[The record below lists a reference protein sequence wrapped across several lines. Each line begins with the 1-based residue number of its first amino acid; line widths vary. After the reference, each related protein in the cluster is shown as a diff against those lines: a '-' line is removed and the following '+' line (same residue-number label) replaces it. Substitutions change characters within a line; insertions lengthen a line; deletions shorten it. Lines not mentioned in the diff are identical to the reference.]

1 MNSSRASRAVSTAV
15 VLALAAGAAGAAAG
29 EAYLIV
35 PGRAVG
41 PIALG
46 MRIAQVFQYL
56 GPPQGPEHA
65 GRSGKFFWPGRGV
78 TVRVGGDGRVD
89 AVFVESPEYRT
100 AQGIGVG
107 SHRDEVVAV
116 FGPAFQAQEDR
127 TTLILA
133 YPRLGIS
140 FAIHKGRGDR
150 VQLVM
155 VYRPS

>member
-1 MNSSRASRAVSTAV
+1 MHSTRALRTVSTALT
-15 VLALAAGAAGAAAG
+15 LALAAGAASAAVGA
-29 EAYLIV
+29 AYLIV

-41 PIALG
+41 PIVLG
-46 MRIAQVFQYL
+46 MRMVQVFQYL
-56 GPPQGPEHA
+56 GPPEGREHA
-65 GRSGKFFWPGRGV
+65 PTSGKFVWPARGV
-78 TVRVGGDGRVD
+78 TVRVGRDGRVD
-89 AVFVESPEYRT
+89 AVFVESPDYRT

-107 SHRDEVVAV
+107 SHRDEVVAA

-140 FAIHKGRGDR
+140 FAVHKGRGDR

-155 VYRPS
+155 VYPPG

>member
-1 MNSSRASRAVSTAV
+1 MSTAAV
-15 VLALAAGAAGAAAG
+15 VLAVAASVAGAAVGAAH
-29 EAYLIV
+29 LIV

-41 PIALG
+41 PIVLG
-46 MRIAQVFQYL
+46 MRMVQVFQYL
-56 GPPQGPEHA
+56 GPPEGREHA
-65 GRSGKFFWPGRGV
+65 RASGKFFWPARGV
-78 TVRVGGDGRVD
+78 TVRVGRDGRVD

-107 SHRDEVVAV
+107 SHRDEVVAA

-127 TTLILA
+127 NTLILA

-155 VYRPS
+155 VYPPG